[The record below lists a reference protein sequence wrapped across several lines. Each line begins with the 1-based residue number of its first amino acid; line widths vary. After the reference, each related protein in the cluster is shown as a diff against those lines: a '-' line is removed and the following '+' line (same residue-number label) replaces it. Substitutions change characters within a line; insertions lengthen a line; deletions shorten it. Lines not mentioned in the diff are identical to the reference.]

1 MSCVDRAIQAERA
14 EVFVANVMPVI
25 DGVRAAGVVTL
36 KGIADAL
43 NARGVRT
50 FRGGRWG
57 PTLVRRILLRRP

>member
-1 MSCVDRAIQAERA
+1 M
-14 EVFVANVMPVI
+14 FVANVMPVI